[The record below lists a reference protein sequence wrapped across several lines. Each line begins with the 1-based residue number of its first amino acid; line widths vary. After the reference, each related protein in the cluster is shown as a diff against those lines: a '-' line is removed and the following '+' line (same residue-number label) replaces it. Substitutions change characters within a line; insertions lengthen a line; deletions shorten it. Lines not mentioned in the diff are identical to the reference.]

1 MINYAVILMHYWT
14 YNLDQTQQ
22 QKFVNWQGDAEFKG
36 EDFTA
41 AVTFGNPDV
50 LVGSGNCLLFH
61 PRLFVPQFEVYFR
74 SFICF

>member
-1 MINYAVILMHYWT
+1 MISYAVILMHYWT
-14 YNLDQTQQ
+14 YNLNQTQQ

-50 LVGSGNCLLFH
+50 LVGSGNCL
-61 PRLFVPQFEVYFR
+61 V
-74 SFICF
+74 SSMFICASI